1 MQTAKRLFPYACL
14 LAVAVILAITE
25 ADVLYTAQEQNL
37 FLHTP
42 LFFEQQMVKAGG
54 LLTWAGCYLTQ
65 FFYYP
70 MLGVGILCL
79 LWALLMWLLH
89 RTFRVSDQW
98 LTLVP
103 IACLLLTIVTLGY
116 WVYYLK
122 LPGALFDATLG
133 TIIAV
138 ALTWVYQVLPAKYYL
153 RTLFVPLAT
162 CVAYPLF
169 GFYGLWATTLMALMA
184 WRIDSRRL
192 TDSLVALLAIIAVPL
207 FCYHFVYHQTNIVN
221 IYWAA
226 LPVFSYGDHRFFAY
240 YLPYIALV
248 GSISLMVC
256 PLPNKRWLRT
266 TVLAVTCIAV
276 GVFWYKDG
284 NFHREVAMS
293 RSIVKQDWG
302 QVLRTAQS
310 AKGTPTRAMCLMR
323 NLALFRTGQV
333 GDEMDLYV
341 NGSALPNA
349 PFPVRMIHTFGKRL
363 YMEYGIPNYC
373 YRWCIED
380 GVEYGW
386 TVERLRL
393 LILCSI
399 LNSEFTAAQRYI
411 NTLKKTDFH
420 DSWAR
425 HYESMLYHPQLMA
438 NDPALKPIL
447 PLLRDDN
454 FLTSDQSQYEHFMI
468 EHILSSPCTTREQ
481 QALTR
486 FTARYY
492 QHNRCKIIEP

>member
-138 ALTWVYQVLPAKYYL
+138 ALTWVYRVLPAKYYL

-169 GFYGLWATTLMALMA
+169 GFYGLWATALMALMA

-192 TDSLVALLAIIAVPL
+192 TDSIVALLAIIAVPL

-221 IYWAA
+221 IYWTA

-240 YLPYIALV
+240 YLPYIVLV
-248 GSISLMVC
+248 GSIGLMVC
-256 PLPNKRWLRT
+256 PLPDKRWLRT

-293 RSIVKQDWG
+293 RSIDKQDWG

>member
-1 MQTAKRLFPYACL
+1 
-14 LAVAVILAITE
+14 
-25 ADVLYTAQEQNL
+25 
-37 FLHTP
+37 
-42 LFFEQQMVKAGG
+42 
-54 LLTWAGCYLTQ
+54 
-65 FFYYP
+65 
-70 MLGVGILCL
+70 
-79 LWALLMWLLH
+79 
-89 RTFRVSDQW
+89 
-98 LTLVP
+98 
-103 IACLLLTIVTLGY
+103 
-116 WVYYLK
+116 
-122 LPGALFDATLG
+122 
-133 TIIAV
+133 
-138 ALTWVYQVLPAKYYL
+138 
-153 RTLFVPLAT
+153 
-162 CVAYPLF
+162 
-169 GFYGLWATTLMALMA
+169 
-184 WRIDSRRL
+184 
-192 TDSLVALLAIIAVPL
+192 
-207 FCYHFVYHQTNIVN
+207 
-221 IYWAA
+221 
-226 LPVFSYGDHRFFAY
+226 
-240 YLPYIALV
+240 
-248 GSISLMVC
+248 MVC
-256 PLPNKRWLRT
+256 PLPDKRWLRT

-293 RSIVKQDWG
+293 RSIDKQDWG

>member
-25 ADVLYTAQEQNL
+25 VDVLYTAQEQNL

-42 LFFEQQMVKAGG
+42 LFFEQQMVRAGG
-54 LLTWAGCYLTQ
+54 LLTWAGCYLMQ

-70 MLGVGILCL
+70 MLGVGILYL
-79 LWALLMWLLH
+79 LWVLLMWLLQ
-89 RTFRVSDQW
+89 RTFRLSDQW

-122 LPGALFDATLG
+122 LQGALFDATLG

-138 ALTWVYQVLPAKYYL
+138 TLTWGYRLLPAKYYL
-153 RTLFVPLAT
+153 RTLYIPLAT

-169 GFYGLWATTLMALMA
+169 GFYGLWATALMALMA

-192 TDSLVALLAIIAVPL
+192 TDSIVALLAIIAVPL
-207 FCYHFVYHQTNIVN
+207 FCYHFIYHQTNIVN
-221 IYWAA
+221 IYWTA

-248 GSISLMVC
+248 GSISIMVC
-256 PLPNKRWLRT
+256 PLPDKRWLRT
-266 TVLAVTCIAV
+266 TVLAVTCVAV

-293 RSIVKQDWG
+293 RSIDKQDWG
-302 QVLRTAQS
+302 QVLRTVQS
-310 AKGTPTRAMCLMR
+310 AKGVPTRAMCLMR
-323 NLALFRTGQV
+323 NLALFRTGQL
-333 GDEMDLYV
+333 GNEMDLYV

-386 TVERLRL
+386 TVERLKL

-468 EHILSSPCTTREQ
+468 EHILSSPCSTREQ

-486 FTARYY
+486 FTTRYY
-492 QHNRCKIIEP
+492 QRNRSKIIEP

>member
-1 MQTAKRLFPYACL
+1 
-14 LAVAVILAITE
+14 
-25 ADVLYTAQEQNL
+25 
-37 FLHTP
+37 
-42 LFFEQQMVKAGG
+42 
-54 LLTWAGCYLTQ
+54 
-65 FFYYP
+65 
-70 MLGVGILCL
+70 
-79 LWALLMWLLH
+79 MWLLH

-122 LPGALFDATLG
+122 LPGALFDATVG

-138 ALTWVYQVLPAKYYL
+138 ALTWVYRVLSAKYFL

-162 CVAYPLF
+162 CVAYPLC
-169 GFYGLWATTLMALMA
+169 GFYVLWATALMALMA

-192 TDSLVALLAIIAVPL
+192 TDSIVALLTIIVVPL

-240 YLPYIALV
+240 YLPYIAFV
-248 GSISLMVC
+248 GSIGLMVC
-256 PLPNKRWLRT
+256 PLPDKRWLRS

-293 RSIVKQDWG
+293 RSIDKQDWG

-420 DSWAR
+420 SSWAR

-486 FTARYY
+486 FTTRYY